1 MIKPFKKTL
10 SFKIEGFTK
19 AVRESIIKAEHEQ
32 GYFWDGTTCY
42 EISGDVEM
50 EFVEMEYQIA
60 QNKKQQAEYEK
71 YLKVQ
76 P

>member
-32 GYFWDGTTCY
+32 GYFYDALTCY
-42 EISGDVEM
+42 DISGDVEM

>member
-19 AVRESIIKAEHEQ
+19 AVRESIIQAEHEQ
-32 GYFWDGTTCY
+32 GYFYDALTCY

-50 EFVEMEYQIA
+50 EFTEMEYQIEK
-60 QNKKQQAEYEK
+60 NKKQQAEYEK
-71 YLKVQ
+71 YLKK
-76 P
+76 

>member
-32 GYFWDGTTCY
+32 GYFYDALTCY
-42 EISGDVEM
+42 DISGDVEM
-50 EFVEMEYQIA
+50 EIVEMEYQIA
-60 QNKKQQAEYEK
+60 QNKKQQAE
-71 YLKVQ
+71 
-76 P
+76 

>member
-10 SFKIEGFTK
+10 SFKIEGFTNEVRK
-19 AVRESIIKAEHEQ
+19 AVVQAEHEQ